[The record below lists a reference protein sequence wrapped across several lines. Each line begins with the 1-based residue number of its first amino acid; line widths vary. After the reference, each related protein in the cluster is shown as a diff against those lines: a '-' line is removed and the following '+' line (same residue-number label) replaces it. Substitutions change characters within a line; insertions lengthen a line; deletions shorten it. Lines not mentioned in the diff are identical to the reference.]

1 MKTVIVPVHA
11 STAIP
16 SSVSQVGRA
25 LRRAAGFVSL
35 AVSAAAP
42 AFGAVPDE
50 RILHADREPQNWLT
64 YAGTYQS
71 HRYSPLAQINRQN
84 VAQLKTAWIYQIRQ
98 PGIIETSP
106 LVADGVMYLT
116 EPPSTV
122 TALDT
127 RSGRALW
134 TWSPNIPRDVVII
147 GSPPINRGVALLGDM
162 VFVGT
167 VHGHLV

>member
-42 AFGAVPDE
+42 AFGAVPYE

-122 TALDT
+122 TALNT